1 MMKDLLHADGYEVQ
15 LIDGDN
21 ISSVEPIRDTHPELL
36 IVDLRLR
43 GTELSGWDIA
53 LAVRA
58 DDELG
63 DVPMVVCTA
72 DAYQARERAEELA
85 SLPGVEV
92 LLKPFALND
101 IEALLRR
108 LLPSPAAH

>member
-1 MMKDLLHADGYEVQ
+1 MG
-15 LIDGDN
+15 GDT
-21 ISSVEPIRDTHPELL
+21 ISSVEPSRATHTGLL

-53 LAVRA
+53 LAVPA